1 MHEQIPFPAFF
12 LQHIPNVLDIPQI
25 QLMSFRLGDN
35 FEQQEGLLTQNR
47 PHDVFN
53 RVFIEKL
60 SVNNLAI
67 CRLPD
72 I

>member
-35 FEQQEGLLTQNR
+35 FEQQEGLLTHNR
-47 PHDVFN
+47 PHDVL
-53 RVFIEKL
+53 KM
-60 SVNNLAI
+60 
-67 CRLPD
+67 C
-72 I
+72 